1 MKKWLL
7 FTLIALAL
15 LAADQISKTHV
26 MATMEPGP
34 TISVIGDTFSWH
46 LTFNKGAL
54 FGLQP
59 ADLIPGLSPNT
70 FFYIFTAIALFFLIN
85 YVRKMELII
94 DPVVTLIGLATVTGG
109 AIGNLLDRVIATRPG
124 VVDFFMVNL
133 GFSLGPI
140 PFDPW
145 PIFNVADIGITVG
158 VALIIVGSFI
168 EAQSEKNPMH
178 D

>member
-7 FTLIALAL
+7 FTLIALTIL
-15 LAADQISKTHV
+15 GVDQISKTHV
-26 MATMEPGP
+26 MATMQPGQ

-70 FFYIFTAIALFFLIN
+70 FFYLFTAIALIFLLN
-85 YVRKMELII
+85 YVRQMHLSM
-94 DPVVTLIGLATVTGG
+94 DPMVTLIGLATVTGG
-109 AIGNLLDRVIATRPG
+109 AIGNLLDRIISSRPG

-133 GFSLGPI
+133 GFHLGPI

-158 VALIIVGSFI
+158 VGLIIIGSFI
-168 EAQSEKNPMH
+168 EANTEKNPMK
-178 D
+178 